1 MAHQF
6 PSVLINDYLIFHSEF
21 TNGSSRC
28 RLQEQVRRLALLYD
42 KPYLIVEADRTA
54 SRDPRFKGD
63 SCPALDPSSVIFKP
77 NTPYFLQTLAALAQT
92 DLSVLYSESQGKL
105 LRFFF
110 FNFQKRGK

>member
-1 MAHQF
+1 
-6 PSVLINDYLIFHSEF
+6 
-21 TNGSSRC
+21 
-28 RLQEQVRRLALLYD
+28 LAILYD

-110 FNFQKRGK
+110 NFQKRRK